1 MGINMKAIVA
11 SIAVLI
17 ASSPLVL
24 NLDARIVFSV
34 RWNKGCGGNFA
45 LQST

>member
-17 ASSPLVL
+17 ASSPPLL
-24 NLDARIVFSV
+24 NLNARIVFSV
-34 RWNKGCGGNFA
+34 RWDKACDINFVP
-45 LQST
+45 QST

>member
-17 ASSPLVL
+17 AFSPLVL
-24 NLDARIVFSV
+24 NLNARIVFSA
-34 RWNKGCGGNFA
+34 RWNKGRGANFA